1 MDERPV
7 PILYVHSSADVY
19 GSDMILLYMVSH
31 LDRDCYTPLVLLPT
45 EGPLVGRLRRLG
57 VEVLVRPLSIIR
69 RIYAPSF
76 WFRFVA
82 SLYQSSR
89 WMCDLIRERGIKLVH
104 SNTSHV
110 LNGAL
115 AARWAGVAHVWHV
128 REMRGA
134 GSPVGRLLEWM
145 LYTLSDRILVMSDA
159 VRCAVFSPS
168 RRDDPRIV
176 VVPDGIE
183 VSRFAFV
190 EDGDKVRAELGIG
203 RAPLAGVVGRIAGWK
218 GHRLFLEAA
227 ARVHTQLPEARF
239 LIVGDAVTSGD
250 LRVQRELHRRVTR
263 LGLQEAVIFT
273 GVREDIPQVMAALDV
288 LVLPSLQPE
297 PFGLVMLEAMAAG
310 RPVIATNHGGPVE
323 VIEDRVTGVLVPPTD
338 PEPLAEALLMLFR
351 DPDRARAMGAAGQVR
366 CLHLYTAQRMAREVM
381 GHYATLLKGR

>member
-1 MDERPV
+1 VGEGPV
-7 PILYVHSSADVY
+7 SILYVHSSAGIY
-19 GSDMILLYMVSH
+19 GSDMNLLYMVGH
-31 LDRDCYTPLVLLPT
+31 LDRCRYTPLVLLPT
-45 EGPLVGRLRRLG
+45 EGPLVERLRGLG
-57 VEVLVRPLSIIR
+57 VEVLVRPLSVIHR
-69 RIYAPSF
+69 TYAPGF
-76 WFRFVA
+76 WLRFAV
-82 SLYQSSR
+82 SLYRSSR
-89 WMCDLIRERGIKLVH
+89 WMRDLIRARGIRLVH

-159 VRCAVFSPS
+159 VRCAVFSPP
-168 RRDDPRIV
+168 RRDDLRIT

-183 VSRFAFV
+183 VSRFASAR
-190 EDGDKVRAELGIG
+190 DGDEVRAELGVG
-203 RAPLAGVVGRIAGWK
+203 RAPLAGVVGRITSWK

-227 ARVHTQLPEARF
+227 ARVHAQLPEARF
-239 LIVGDAVTSGD
+239 LIVGDAVTPGD
-250 LRVQRELHRRVTR
+250 LQVRQALHRQVAR
-263 LGLQEAVIFT
+263 LGLQEVVIFT

-297 PFGLVMLEAMAAG
+297 PFGLVILEAMAAG

-323 VIEDRVTGVLVPPTD
+323 VIEDGVTGILVPPTD
-338 PEPLAEALLMLFR
+338 PEPLAEALLMLLR
-351 DPDRARAMGAAGQVR
+351 QPDRARAMGAAGQER
-366 CLHLYTAQRMAREVM
+366 CLQLYTAQRMAREVM
-381 GHYATLLKGR
+381 SHYAALLKDH